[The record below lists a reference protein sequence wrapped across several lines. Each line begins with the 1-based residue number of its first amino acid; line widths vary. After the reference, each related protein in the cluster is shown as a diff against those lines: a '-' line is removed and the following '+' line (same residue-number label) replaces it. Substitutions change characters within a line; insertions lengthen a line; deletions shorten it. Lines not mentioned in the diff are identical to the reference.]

1 MSNLRKATGQ
11 SMLSRRLVAIA
22 LCSMMALLAPAAGA
36 QVKNS
41 SGLGPSASTLGGGA
55 SGASN
60 RGGAGG
66 VSNPSPGG
74 SSASLGGPGQSS
86 GPQATEG
93 SRTGY
98 AGGRSVDPTTPP
110 PELPSVDPTTPPPEP
125 PSVVPTLASVTQFGK
140 CPTVGLSAPQA
151 RMSDNNMGRID
162 TVARYLG
169 QGREPQAI
177 STTRY
182 LLADMQEE
190 LEKPSPDL
198 MLTASYMGIASAV
211 PVTPELVY
219 EVGHSLCA
227 TVSRDAAKEIAV
239 VAEEQRKRLLLGA
252 KPNGPAIGSSR

>member
-1 MSNLRKATGQ
+1 MSNLRKAAGQ
-11 SMLSRRLVAIA
+11 SAFSRQLVAFA
-22 LCSMMALLAPAAGA
+22 AFSVMALLAPAAGA

-41 SGLGPSASTLGGGA
+41 AGLGSSASTLGGGA

-74 SSASLGGPGQSS
+74 SPASLGGPGQSS
-86 GPQATEG
+86 GPQTTEG

-98 AGGRSVDPTTPP
+98 GGGRSVDP
-110 PELPSVDPTTPPPEP
+110 VTPPPEP
-125 PSVVPTLASVTQFGK
+125 PPVVTTLASITQFGN
-140 CPTVGLSAPQA
+140 CPTAALPSPQA
-151 RMSDNNMGRID
+151 RMSGNNMGRID

-177 STTRY
+177 STNRY

-198 MLTASYMGIASAV
+198 MLSASYMGIASTV

-219 EVGHSLCA
+219 EVGQSICA
-227 TVSRDAAKEIAV
+227 SVSRDVAKEIAA
-239 VAEEQRKRLLLGA
+239 VAEEHRKRLLLGA
-252 KPNGPAIGSSR
+252 VPGGPAAASSR